1 MPTKRIRPRMNVA
14 RSGGRQVREIATAPV
29 FSPDEKYVAFI
40 CELNGVLVT
49 DVEAAL
55 GESPKSGR

>member
-1 MPTKRIRPRMNVA
+1 MNVA